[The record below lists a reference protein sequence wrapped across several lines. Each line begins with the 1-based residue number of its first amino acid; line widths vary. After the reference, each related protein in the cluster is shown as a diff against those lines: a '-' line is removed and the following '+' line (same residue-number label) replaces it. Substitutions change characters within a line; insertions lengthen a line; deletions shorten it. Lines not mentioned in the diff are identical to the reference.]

1 MSNKTKIIISFSILF
16 IAVIVLYIITLL
28 DVEPYAIQESSYI
41 GVLVTIMGIIFTI
54 LVGYQIFNKIEIKEQ
69 IHDIKKKEKEIAEA
83 QQQLEDFAFV
93 TKASA
98 TSARALVAL
107 TNKEFDSS
115 ISLSLKAIKEFL
127 QVKELNAAMKDINIE
142 MANLKLSLNS
152 CKSIADERI
161 EIINDTINCI
171 FSTANYSFISNQFQS
186 ILIQLNKIND
196 KIITKQRLYNRIN

>member
-1 MSNKTKIIISFSILF
+1 
-16 IAVIVLYIITLL
+16 
-28 DVEPYAIQESSYI
+28 
-41 GVLVTIMGIIFTI
+41 MGIIFTI